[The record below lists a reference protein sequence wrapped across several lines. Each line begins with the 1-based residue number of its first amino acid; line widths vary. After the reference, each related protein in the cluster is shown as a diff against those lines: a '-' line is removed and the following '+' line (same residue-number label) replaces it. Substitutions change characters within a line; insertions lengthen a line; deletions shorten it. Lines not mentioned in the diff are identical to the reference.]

1 MFNAGI
7 TTAMPL
13 YPPRRVGRPC
23 SVVLELRGC
32 LLALSR
38 RLLELEL
45 PTAALILAR
54 SHVRLYRKA
63 VIPKRKSERNSNQA
77 HKLESAVGC

>member
-13 YPPRRVGRPC
+13 YPLRRVGRPC

-32 LLALSR
+32 LLALS

-63 VIPKRKSERNSNQA
+63 VIPKRKPERNSNQA